1 MSQTTVNQEFW
12 SVFNARRVKAPD
24 LRGPDAAVSSIVGW
38 FENHKRMLARLK
50 RQAARV
56 ERLEKEIHN
65 LSAARFKEAAEEC
78 RDLARVKKL
87 TGPALDRAMAVVREG
102 CFRAIEK
109 RPFPVQIMGAL
120 AMINGYVSEMASGEG
135 KTMTASLGASILGWG
150 GKPVRIITVQD
161 YLGARGR
168 EEMGRDYK

>member
-1 MSQTTVNQEFW
+1 MSRVATNEFFQ
-12 SVFNARRVKAPD
+12 VFNARRVKAPE
-24 LRGPDAAVSSIVGW
+24 LKGPDVLVNSFVGW
-38 FENHKRMLARLK
+38 FKNRQPYLK
-50 RQAARV
+50 KLQAQAARI
-56 ERLEKEIHN
+56 EKLEPEIHN
-65 LSAARFKEAAEEC
+65 LSAARFKETVE
-78 RDLARVKKL
+78 DLTAMARLGKMK
-87 TGPALDRAMAVVREG
+87 GEALDRGMAVVREG

-109 RPFPVQIMGAL
+109 RPFPVQLMGAL
-120 AMINGYVSEMASGEG
+120 AMVNGYVSEMASGEG